1 MVKYVIQASRYN
13 APMKLLLLLILFIP
27 FLAHAQTGVV
37 TGTVRDRNTQEPL
50 IGVSVQVLDSQLGSV
65 SDESGRFRIES
76 IPVGSYTIQSSYVGY
91 QSSIKYNVSVTA
103 GNIQILNFEMAP
115 ATSQLQQVEVV
126 SNRSQSASV
135 ADLVTPLSV
144 QSLSAEEIRSN
155 PGGNFDIS
163 KVVQVLPGVATNGT
177 GGGGRNDLIIRG
189 GAPSENVYYLD
200 GIEIPLINHFTT
212 QGSAGGATGILNV
225 SFIEDLKL
233 SSSAFDA
240 RYDNALASV
249 FEFRQRS
256 GNPERFSG
264 NVRLSGSEFAT
275 TLEGPLSTKTTYL
288 VSARRSYLQFLFK
301 LLDLPIRPNYWDF
314 QYKVDHKIDDKTS
327 LSFIGVGAIDEFSF
341 GVPRNSTPENEYIL
355 RSVPLNN
362 QWNYTS
368 GVSLK
373 RLVNDGYL
381 NVALSRNEFNID
393 LEKSEAA
400 EVEGEKK
407 LTLKSTSRETEN
419 KLRLDVN
426 KYKNGIR
433 YSYGVA
439 GQYVQFKNDIFSVIR
454 KELRDEA
461 GNLTQP
467 GVTINYN
474 GGVDFLRYGAFGQVS
489 SSVLDNRL
497 GLSFGLRT
505 DMNSFTEEG
514 KNPLKTLSPRL
525 AVSYLLSDK
534 WTLNASS
541 GIYYKLQTYTVL
553 GFQENGN
560 YVNRSADYTR
570 SIHYVLGTEFLPR
583 PDLRFTLEGFYKG
596 YSNYPVSL
604 RDGISLA
611 NQGGDFG
618 SIGNEAVSTTGKG
631 RAYGAEFY
639 LQKKLTGTVFS
650 VFSYT
655 YVVSE
660 FAGLDGQYISSAWD
674 YRHLVSGLLGKKL
687 PRNWEFG
694 AKYRYAGGAPATPF
708 NLEASQRNY
717 ASLGVGIL
725 DYTRLNSE
733 RLRAFNQLDVRIDK
747 KWNFE
752 RITLDLFLDVA
763 NVLVSKTP
771 GFDRY
776 TFQRNADNTG
786 FATTDNAPLR
796 SDGSNAIPVILKND
810 DGNPVPTLGFI
821 VEF

>member
-1 MVKYVIQASRYN
+1 MR
-13 APMKLLLLLILFIP
+13 LLFTLLFFFPLLVS
-27 FLAHAQTGVV
+27 AQTGVI
-37 TGTVRDRNTQEPL
+37 TGTVRDRNTQEAL
-50 IGVSVQVLDSQLGSV
+50 IGVSVQLVGTQLGTVSDAQGTYRLENIPLGSYTLQGSYIGYQPQSKFNINVTSGNAQIINFELVPSTSQLG
-65 SDESGRFRIES
+65 E
-76 IPVGSYTIQSSYVGY
+76 
-91 QSSIKYNVSVTA
+91 
-103 GNIQILNFEMAP
+103 
-115 ATSQLQQVEVV
+115 VEVV
-126 SNRSQSASV
+126 ARRRQSAAV
-135 ADLVTPLSV
+135 ADIVTPLSV
-144 QSLSAEEIRSN
+144 QSLSTEEIRSN

-163 KVVQVLPGVATNGT
+163 KVVQVLPGVATNGA

-225 SFIEDLKL
+225 SFIEDLKV

-249 FEFRQRS
+249 FEFRQRY

-275 TLEGPLSTKTTYL
+275 TLEGPLSSKTTYL

-314 QYKVDHKIDDKTS
+314 QYKVDHKIDNKTS
-327 LSFIGVGAIDEFSF
+327 LSFIGVGAIDEFAF
-341 GVPRNSTPENEYIL
+341 GVPRNSTPESEYIL
-355 RSVPLNN
+355 RSIPTNN
-362 QWNYTS
+362 QWNYTT
-368 GVSLK
+368 GVSMK
-373 RLVNDGYL
+373 RLVNDGYVNL
-381 NVALSRNEFNID
+381 ALSRNAFDID

-400 EVEGEKK
+400 GEGEASQ
-407 LTLKSTSRETEN
+407 LTLKSSSRETEN

-426 KYKNGIR
+426 KYRNGFK
-433 YSYGVA
+433 YAYGLS
-439 GQYVQFKNDIFSVIR
+439 GQYVQFTNDIFSLIR
-454 KELRDEA
+454 NEVRDES
-461 GNLTQP
+461 GNLVQP
-467 GVTINYN
+467 AVTVNYDTDL
-474 GGVDFLRYGAFGQVS
+474 DFFRYGAFGQVS
-489 SSVLDNRL
+489 RTVLNNRL

-505 DMNSFTEEG
+505 DMNTFTDEG
-514 KNPLKTLSPRL
+514 RNPLRALSPRL
-525 AVSYLLSDK
+525 SASYFLTDK
-534 WTLNASS
+534 WTINGSW
-541 GIYYKLQTYTVL
+541 GTYYKLPTYTVL
-553 GFQENGN
+553 GYQENN
-560 YVNRSADYTR
+560 QFLNRSADYIR

-583 PDLRFTLEGFYKG
+583 QDLRFTLEGFYKD

-618 SIGNEAVSTTGKG
+618 SIGNEAVSTSGKG

-650 VFSYT
+650 VLSYT

-660 FAGLDGQYISSAWD
+660 FAGTDGRYVSSAWD

-694 AKYRYAGGAPATPF
+694 AKYRYAGGAPTTPF
-708 NLEASQRNY
+708 DLEASQRNY
-717 ASLGVGIL
+717 ATLGVGIL
-725 DYTRLNSE
+725 DFTQLNTE
-733 RLRAFNQLDVRIDK
+733 RLRPFSQLDVRIDK
-747 KWNFE
+747 KWNFS

-763 NVLVSKTP
+763 NVLASRTP
-771 GFDRY
+771 GYDRY
-776 TFQRNADNTG
+776 TFQRNEDNTG
-786 FATTDNAPLR
+786 FATTDSAPLR
-796 SDGSNAIPVILKND
+796 TDGSNAIPVVLKND
-810 DGNPVPTLGFI
+810 DGNLVPTLGFI

>member
-1 MVKYVIQASRYN
+1 
-13 APMKLLLLLILFIP
+13 MKFLLLFFT
-27 FLAHAQTGVV
+27 FLVPALVKAQTGIV
-37 TGTVRDRNTQEPL
+37 TGIVRDANTQEPL
-50 IGVSVQVLDSQLGSV
+50 IGVSVQLVGTQWGTV
-65 SDESGRFRIES
+65 SNEQGVYRLENV
-76 IPVGSYTIQSSYVGY
+76 PLGSYTVQSTYIGY
-91 QSSIKYNVSVTA
+91 QSLSKFNISVTS
-103 GNIQILNFEMAP
+103 GNAQILNFDLKP
-115 ATSQLQQVEVV
+115 ASSQLGEVEVV
-126 SNRSQSASV
+126 ANRRQSAAV
-135 ADLVTPLSV
+135 ADIVTPLSV
-144 QSLSAEEIRSN
+144 QSLSTEEIRSN

-225 SFIEDLKL
+225 SFIEDLKV

-249 FEFRQRS
+249 FEFRQRY

-275 TLEGPLSTKTTYL
+275 TLEGPLSSRTTYL

-314 QYKVDHKIDDKTS
+314 QYKVDHKVDNKTS

-362 QWNYTS
+362 QWNYTT
-368 GVSLK
+368 GVALK
-373 RLVNDGYL
+373 RLVTDGYVNL
-381 NVALSRNEFNID
+381 ALSRNAFNID
-393 LEKSEAA
+393 LEKSEATQ
-400 EVEGEKK
+400 EGGKSQ
-407 LTLKSTSRETEN
+407 LSLKSTSRETEN

-426 KYKNGIR
+426 KYRNG
-433 YSYGVA
+433 YKYAYGLS
-439 GQYVQFKNDIFSVIR
+439 GQYVQFTNDIFSLIR
-454 KELRDEA
+454 KEIVDEA
-461 GNLTQP
+461 GNVVQP
-467 GVTINYN
+467 GITVNYDTEI
-474 GGVDFLRYGAFGQVS
+474 DFFRYGAFGQVS
-489 SSVLDNRL
+489 RSVLDNRL

-505 DMNSFTEEG
+505 DMNTFTERG
-514 KNPLKTLSPRL
+514 RNPLNTLSPRV
-525 AVSYLLSDK
+525 AASYLLSDK
-534 WTLNASS
+534 WSVNASW
-541 GIYYKLQTYTVL
+541 GNYYKLPTYTVL
-553 GFQENGN
+553 GFQENGQFQ
-560 YVNRSADYTR
+560 NRSADYIR
-570 SIHYVLGTEFLPR
+570 SIHYVAGTEFLPR
-583 PDLRFTLEGFYKG
+583 QDLRFTLEGFYKD

-618 SIGNEAVSTTGKG
+618 SIGNEAVGTNGKG
-631 RAYGAEFY
+631 RAYGLELY

-650 VFSYT
+650 VLSYT

-660 FAGLDGQYISSAWD
+660 FAGTDGRYVSSAWD

-694 AKYRYAGGAPATPF
+694 AKFRYAGGAPSTPF
-708 NLEASQRNY
+708 DLEASQRNY

-725 DYTRLNSE
+725 DYSRLNSE
-733 RLRAFNQLDVRIDK
+733 RLRPFSQLDVRIDK
-747 KWNFE
+747 KWNFN

-763 NVLVSKTP
+763 NVLASKTP
-771 GFDRY
+771 GYDRY
-776 TFQRNADNTG
+776 TFQRNGDNTG
-786 FATTDNAPLR
+786 FATTDGGALR
-796 SDGSNAIPVILKND
+796 NDGSNAIPVVLKND
-810 DGNPVPTLGFI
+810 DGNLVPTLGFI

>member
-1 MVKYVIQASRYN
+1 MRFLFFF
-13 APMKLLLLLILFIP
+13 LLLLPALSF
-27 FLAHAQTGVV
+27 AQSGMI
-37 TGTVRDRNTQEPL
+37 TGTVRDANTKEAL
-50 IGVSVQVLDSQLGSV
+50 IGVSVQVVGAQLGTV
-65 SDESGRFRIES
+65 TNENGAYRIDN
-76 IPVGSYTIQSSYVGY
+76 IPLGSYTLQSSYIGY
-91 QSSIKYNVSVTA
+91 QPLSKFNVNVTS
-103 GNIQILNFEMAP
+103 GNAQIINFELVP
-115 ATSQLQQVEVV
+115 ATSQLGEVEVV
-126 SNRSQSASV
+126 ARRRQSAAI
-135 ADLVTPLSV
+135 ADIVTPLSV
-144 QSLSAEEIRSN
+144 QSLSTEEIRSN

-163 KVVQVLPGVATNGT
+163 KVVQVLPGVATSGT
-177 GGGGRNDLIIRG
+177 GGGSRNDLIIRG

-225 SFIEDLKL
+225 SFIEDLKV

-249 FEFRQRS
+249 FEFRQRY

-275 TLEGPLSTKTTYL
+275 TLEGPLSPKTTYL

-314 QYKVDHKIDDKTS
+314 QYKVDHKIDNKTS
-327 LSFIGVGAIDEFSF
+327 LSFIGVGAIDEFAF
-341 GVPRNSTPENEYIL
+341 GVPRKSTPESEYIL
-355 RSVPLNN
+355 RSIPSNN
-362 QWNYTS
+362 QWNYTT
-368 GVSLK
+368 GVSMK
-373 RLVNDGYL
+373 RLVNDGYVNL
-381 NVALSRNEFNID
+381 ALSRNAFNIE
-393 LEKSEAA
+393 LEKEEAA
-400 EVEGEKK
+400 QEGGTPQP
-407 LTLKSTSRETEN
+407 TLQSNSRETEN

-426 KYKNGIR
+426 KYRNGFK
-433 YSYGVA
+433 YAYGVS
-439 GQYVQFKNDIFSVIR
+439 GQYVQFTNDIFSLIR
-454 KELRDEA
+454 NEVRDEN
-461 GNLTQP
+461 GNLVQP
-467 GVTINYN
+467 AVTVNYDTN
-474 GGVDFLRYGAFGQVS
+474 LDFFRYGAFGQVS
-489 SSVLDNRL
+489 RSVLNNRL

-505 DMNSFTEEG
+505 DMNSFTDEG
-514 KNPLKTLSPRL
+514 RNPLKTLSPRL
-525 AVSYLLSDK
+525 SASYLLTDK
-534 WTLNASS
+534 WTINGSW
-541 GIYYKLQTYTVL
+541 GTYYKLPTYTVL
-553 GFQENGN
+553 GYQENN
-560 YVNRSADYTR
+560 DFLNRSADYIQ

-583 PDLRFTLEGFYKG
+583 EDLRFTVEGFYKD

-639 LQKKLTGTVFS
+639 VQKKLTGTVFG
-650 VFSYT
+650 VLSYT

-660 FAGLDGQYISSAWD
+660 FAGTDGRYVSSAWD
-674 YRHLVSGLLGKKL
+674 YRHLASGLLGKKL

-708 NLEASQRNY
+708 DLEASQRNY

-733 RLRAFNQLDVRIDK
+733 RLRPFSQLDVRIDK
-747 KWNFE
+747 KWNFN
-752 RITLDLFLDVA
+752 RITLDLFLDIA
-763 NVLVSKTP
+763 NVLGSNTP

-776 TFQRNADNTG
+776 TFQRNEDNTG
-786 FATTDNAPLR
+786 FTTTDGNPLR
-796 SDGSNAIPVILKND
+796 LDGGNAIPVILKND
-810 DGNPVPTLGFI
+810 DGNLVPTLGFI